1 LTGFPL
7 ANTLTEAHN
16 AVKRIT
22 LFSGYK
28 KWFFKGLAA
37 LLPTLVTLVI
47 LMYLVSFINDNFG
60 RCISEGIVK
69 GAGWMWPDLQAPSH
83 EEVDNHLKSRGINT
97 KTMDRET
104 SRRLFIQT
112 AQDIRNRRLEELGR
126 SWIMVLLGFVLALV
140 LVTILGLFLAS
151 FIGRTFWRYAE
162 EVFTRIPV
170 VKQIYPYVKQVTD
183 YIFGQKK
190 FDFSQ
195 VVAVRYPSREIWQIG
210 FITGAAIRAFQEGKP
225 EGKEFVTVFIP
236 TSPTPF
242 TGFVAVVPREDVLNL
257 PMTIDQA
264 LRFLISGGVISP
276 EVSMNSADMD
286 K

>member
-1 LTGFPL
+1 MFT
-7 ANTLTEAHN
+7 
-16 AVKRIT
+16 
-22 LFSGYK
+22 GYK

-47 LMYLVSFINDNFG
+47 LMYLISFINDNFG
-60 RCISEGIVK
+60 KYISDGLVK
-69 GAGWMWPDLQAPSH
+69 GAGWLWPDLHAPSQ
-83 EEVDNHLKSRGINT
+83 EEVDNYLKSRGINT

-104 SRRLFIQT
+104 SRKLFTQT
-112 AQDIRNRRLEELGR
+112 AQDIRNQRLEELSR

-140 LVTILGLFLAS
+140 LVTIAGLFLAS
-151 FIGRTFWRYAE
+151 FIGRTFWRYVE
-162 EVFTRIPV
+162 DLFTRVPV

-195 VVAVRYPSREIWQIG
+195 VVAVRYPSRDIWQIG
-210 FITGAAIRAFQEGKP
+210 FITGAAIRAFREEDQS
-225 EGKEFVTVFIP
+225 GKEYVTVFIP

-276 EVSMNSADMD
+276 EIALNPADIKNSEPQGGKDGR